1 MARKATWA
9 LIISISL
16 LALAG
21 LGASATAAD
30 APFKVWT
37 PADLKAQLDN
47 PDVVVVDVRTGSDWA
62 SSDEKVKGAIRVERA
77 DASILSERY
86 GKDKTFVFY
95 CA

>member
-9 LIISISL
+9 LIISL

-30 APFKVWT
+30 PPFKVWT

-47 PDVVVVDVRTGSDWA
+47 PDVVVVDVRSSGDWNTSDQ
-62 SSDEKVKGAIRVERA
+62 KIKGAIRVDQGDE
-77 DASILSERY
+77 SILSERY
-86 GKDKTFVFY
+86 GKDKTFVLY